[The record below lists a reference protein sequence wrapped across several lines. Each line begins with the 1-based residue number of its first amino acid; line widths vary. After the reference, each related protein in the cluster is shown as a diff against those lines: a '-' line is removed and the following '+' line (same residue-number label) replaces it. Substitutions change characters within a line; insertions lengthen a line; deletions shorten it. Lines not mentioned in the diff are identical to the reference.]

1 MIKEAAVFLRD
12 EVGRYLAQEGAIRD
26 KTYVVL
32 GNVATLEDNEAN
44 LSDKVVLTLVNIE
57 EESTLKNGTYFI
69 SNASS
74 NGIETISPPVYL
86 NLYILF
92 SATLRQKA
100 PEPDYLKAL
109 QRIAS
114 VIELFQAKK
123 EFTVQNSPGFVP
135 PMELDKKILT
145 EVRLHPELYTLTF
158 EQINHLWGSL
168 GGKQSPFVMYK
179 IRLVKIQS
187 LITMEAPLIETV
199 ESEAREMDP
208 LDLVWTNRLKTPGVY
223 LEEDKTERRE

>member
-1 MIKEAAVFLRD
+1 MITEAAVFLRD
-12 EVGRYLAQEGAIRD
+12 EVGRYLVQEGAIPLRAD
-26 KTYVVL
+26 VML
-32 GNVATLEDNEAN
+32 GNVATLEDNQT
-44 LSDKVVLTLVNIE
+44 LSNKVVLTLVNIE
-57 EESTLKNGTYFI
+57 EESTLKNGSYFI

-92 SATLRQKA
+92 SATLPQNA
-100 PEPDYLKAL
+100 DDGDYQRAL

-135 PMELDKKILT
+135 ANLDKRLLT
-145 EVRLHPELYTLTF
+145 ELRLHPELYTLTF

-179 IRLVKIQS
+179 MRLVKIQS
-187 LITMEAPLIETV
+187 VITMEAPLIETV
-199 ESEAREMDP
+199 ESDSELLGLASS
-208 LDLVWTNRLKTPGVY
+208 TNRLKTPGVY
-223 LEEDKTERRE
+223 VEEEKTELHE